1 LIAPPKHR
9 NNKPLA
15 LAVGLGVLTLLPTF
29 YLPYVHDKVFYQ
41 APIDW
46 EWGLVLASLLLFLL
60 LSECYKAFLRPSVV
74 AWDHA
79 LAHKRKERDMHIREL
94 VDGGEVVEKVVPK
107 EGGKEGGVIGR
118 VFRRETSS
126 VTSSKGGGR
135 SLKEEEDEEEE
146 MKREE
151 AAAVVEEHVM

>member
-1 LIAPPKHR
+1 M
-9 NNKPLA
+9 A
-15 LAVGLGVLTLLPTF
+15 LAVGVGVLTLLPTF
-29 YLPYVHDKVFYQ
+29 YIPYVHDKIFFQ

-46 EWGLVLASLLLFLL
+46 EWGLVLASLLFFLL
-60 LSECYKAFLRPSVV
+60 LSESYKAFLRPSVV

-79 LAHKRKERDMHIREL
+79 LAHKRREREMHVREL

-107 EGGKEGGVIGR
+107 EGGREGGGVVMGR
-118 VFRRETSS
+118 VFRREASIVGS
-126 VTSSKGGGR
+126 GKGGR
-135 SLKEEEDEEEE
+135 SVKEEEDEEEE